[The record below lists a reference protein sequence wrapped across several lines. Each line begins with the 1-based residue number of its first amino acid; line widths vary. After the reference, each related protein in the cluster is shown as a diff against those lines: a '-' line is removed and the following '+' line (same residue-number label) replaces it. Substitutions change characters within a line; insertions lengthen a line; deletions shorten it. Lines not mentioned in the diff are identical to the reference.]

1 MGLAGVGSREAATSE
16 VLIIAQEEEVPALTW
31 SHLLLSCGHHW
42 EAHQAWA
49 DDREGKVEYSDEEAS
64 SENSKLG

>member
-1 MGLAGVGSREAATSE
+1 M
-16 VLIIAQEEEVPALTW
+16 LIIAQEEVPALTW